1 VVIRPAASGDHAAI
15 GRLNDAAFG
24 GTEEGLIVERLRAD
38 GEITAELVTADG
50 GEIVGHI
57 LFSRLPIETGR
68 RIVDAVALAPMCVR
82 PDRQRTGV
90 GSALVRAGLEAC
102 REQAVEAVVVVGWP
116 EYYPRFGFTA
126 EAAQTLSAPFSGP
139 AFMVLEL
146 RPGALSDGGVVR
158 YPAAFGL

>member
-1 VVIRPAASGDHAAI
+1 
-15 GRLNDAAFG
+15 
-24 GTEEGLIVERLRAD
+24 
-38 GEITAELVTADG
+38 
-50 GEIVGHI
+50 
-57 LFSRLPIETGR
+57 
-68 RIVDAVALAPMCVR
+68 
-82 PDRQRTGV
+82 
-90 GSALVRAGLEAC
+90 
-102 REQAVEAVVVVGWP
+102 VEAVVVVGWP